1 MGNTPPTWLA
11 WIISY
16 AFDPITRQFFVNI
29 RRDEMTTTATKK
41 PIPWW
46 RGQTPTAVLLVIIIA
61 LAIWTVVNGS
71 GAASGVSPMTT
82 AKGAVLVGVGLL
94 AGLLGGLIG
103 TGGCSVMLPVIHFWM
118 GYPAQIAV
126 GTTLFAVIFTAL
138 SGAYGH
144 LVRRNVDKR
153 AFLWLG
159 GGGVLGVLLGSWLFT
174 LFSSSAALL
183 GLILGLIFLWPA
195 IRMVYE
201 GLIQKTMPKREG
213 TAIPGSGWG
222 MAGFGFVVGIATGLA
237 GVGGGYA
244 LVPGMIYLF
253 GAPVYITMGTSL
265 ATMIPLAVVGGGIK
279 LAQGFVDLSTGL
291 LLAAGTIVGA
301 QVGAAI
307 IKRIKPST
315 LKLIFG
321 LYFLYVAV
329 KFITAFFGI
338 RIW

>member
-1 MGNTPPTWLA
+1 
-11 WIISY
+11 
-16 AFDPITRQFFVNI
+16 
-29 RRDEMTTTATKK
+29 MTVKSTTMT
-41 PIPWW
+41 WW
-46 RGQTPTAVLLVIIIA
+46 RAQVFTAVLLLIIA
-61 LAIWTVVNGS
+61 AIAVWALAAGI
-71 GAASGVSPMTT
+71 GAAPGVAPLDIV
-82 AKGAVLVGVGLL
+82 KGIVLIVVGFF

-103 TGGCSVMLPVIHFWM
+103 TGGCSVMLPFIHFWM
-118 GYPAQIAV
+118 GYPAAIAV

-138 SGAYGH
+138 SGGYGH
-144 LVRRNVDKR
+144 LIQRNVDVR

-159 GGGVLGVLLGSWLFT
+159 GAGIVGVLLGSWLFT
-174 LFSSSAALL
+174 LLLGQAQLL

-195 IRMVYE
+195 IRMIYE
-201 GLIQKTMPKREG
+201 GVIQQTMPKREG
-213 TAIPGSGWG
+213 AAITGSGWG
-222 MAGFGFVVGIATGLA
+222 MATFGFVIGIATGVA

-244 LVPGMIYLF
+244 LVPSLIYLF

-265 ATMIPLAVVGGGIK
+265 ATMIPLAAVGGSIK
-279 LAQGFVDLSTGL
+279 LAQGFVDLTTGL

-307 IKRIKPST
+307 IKRIKPAT

-338 RIW
+338 QIW